1 MFQVCKYTN
10 SKKADWDNFIAT
22 AKNATFLFQREFMD
36 YHNDRFEDFSLM
48 VYKDEKLYAVFP
60 ANKNGKNV
68 YSHQGLTYGSFVLQ
82 DSAKLKSTFI
92 AFKELLKFLFEEGI
106 KKLDIRII
114 PTFYNSLPSD
124 ELEYVLYKAGASLVK
139 RDVILLIDYQNKLR
153 FQKNRREGI
162 NKAKRKNLIVKVDG
176 DYEAFWNKILIPNLK
191 EKHNSSPVHSLD
203 EIKLLAARFPNHI
216 KQVNVYQDDKIVAG
230 TTVFLTKK
238 VIHPQYVSANSNK
251 NELGSLDVLYN
262 FIIDHFIA
270 GRNYFSFN
278 TSSEENGKLLN
289 EGLLFWKESCG
300 ARPHVFNNYEI
311 NTDTYKTLEFE
322 TT

>member
-60 ANKNGKNV
+60 ANKNGENI

>member
-10 SKKADWDNFIAT
+10 NKKADWDNFIAT

-60 ANKNGKNV
+60 ANKNGENV

-92 AFKELLKFLFEEGI
+92 AFKESLKFLFKEGI

-124 ELEYVLYKAGASLVK
+124 ELEYVLFKAGASLVK

-262 FIIDHFIA
+262 FIIDHFKK
-270 GRNYFSFN
+270 GKNYFSFN

>member
-48 VYKDEKLYAVFP
+48 VYKDEKLYALLP
-60 ANKNGKNV
+60 ANINDDVV

-82 DSAKLKSTFI
+82 DSAKLKSTFL
-92 AFKELLKFLFEEGI
+92 AFKEVLKFLFEEKI

-124 ELEYVLYKAGASLVK
+124 ELEYVLYKAEASLVK

-262 FIIDHFIA
+262 FIIDYFIA

>member
-1 MFQVCKYTN
+1 VFQVCKYTN

-60 ANKNGKNV
+60 ANKNGENV

-162 NKAKRKNLIVKVDG
+162 NKAKRKKIIVKVDG

>member
-48 VYKDEKLYAVFP
+48 VYKDEKLYALLP
-60 ANKNGKNV
+60 ANINDDVV

-82 DSAKLKSTFI
+82 DSAKLKSTFL
-92 AFKELLKFLFEEGI
+92 AFKEVLKFLFEERI

-124 ELEYVLYKAGASLVK
+124 ELEYVLYKAEASLVK

-262 FIIDHFIA
+262 FIIDHFKK
-270 GRNYFSFN
+270 GKNYFSFN

>member
-1 MFQVCKYTN
+1 
-10 SKKADWDNFIAT
+10 
-22 AKNATFLFQREFMD
+22 MD
-36 YHNDRFEDFSLM
+36 YHKDRFEDFSLLI
-48 VYKDEKLYAVFP
+48 YKGKRLYALLP
-60 ANKNGKNV
+60 ANINDDVV

-82 DSAKLKSTFI
+82 DSAKLKSTFL
-92 AFKELLKFLFEEGI
+92 AFKEVLKFLFEERI

-124 ELEYVLYKAGASLVK
+124 ELEYILYKAEASLVK
-139 RDVILLIDYQNKLR
+139 RDMILLIDYQNKLR

-162 NKAKRKNLIVKVDG
+162 NKAKRKGLLVKVDG
-176 DYEAFWNKILIPNLK
+176 DYEKFWNEILIPNLK
-191 EKHNSSPVHSLD
+191 EKYNTSPVHSLD

-230 TTVFLTKK
+230 TTVFLTEN
-238 VIHPQYVSANSNK
+238 VVHPQYISGNQNK
-251 NELGSLDVLYN
+251 NELGSLDLLMNDV
-262 FIIDHFIA
+262 FDHFKE

-300 ARPHVFNNYEI
+300 ARPLIFDNYEI
-311 NTDTYKTLEFE
+311 NTDTYRTLEFK

>member
-1 MFQVCKYTN
+1 
-10 SKKADWDNFIAT
+10 
-22 AKNATFLFQREFMD
+22 MD
-36 YHNDRFEDFSLM
+36 YHKDRFEDFSLLI
-48 VYKDEKLYAVFP
+48 YKGERLYALLP
-60 ANKNGKNV
+60 ANINDDVV

-82 DSAKLKSTFI
+82 DSAKLKSTFL
-92 AFKELLKFLFEEGI
+92 AFKEVLKFLFEERI

-114 PTFYNSLPSD
+114 PSFYNSLPSD
-124 ELEYVLYKAGASLVK
+124 ELEYILYKAEGSLVK

-162 NKAKRKNLIVKVDG
+162 NKAKRKGLLVKVDG
-176 DYEAFWNKILIPNLK
+176 DYEKFWNEILIPNLK
-191 EKHNSSPVHSLD
+191 EKYNTSPVHSLD
-203 EIKLLAARFPNHI
+203 EIKLLAARFPKHI

-230 TTVFLTKK
+230 TTLFLTKN
-238 VIHPQYVSANSNK
+238 VVHPQYISGNENK
-251 NELGSLDVLYN
+251 NELGSLDLLMNDV
-262 FIIDHFIA
+262 FDHFKE

-300 ARPHVFNNYEI
+300 ARPLIFNNYEI

>member
-48 VYKDEKLYAVFP
+48 VYKDEKLYAVLP
-60 ANKNGKNV
+60 ANINDDVV

-82 DSAKLKSTFI
+82 DSAKLKSTFL
-92 AFKELLKFLFEEGI
+92 AFKEVLKFLFEEKI

-124 ELEYVLYKAGASLVK
+124 ELEYVLYKAEASLVK

-262 FIIDHFIA
+262 FIIDYFIA

>member
-1 MFQVCKYTN
+1 
-10 SKKADWDNFIAT
+10 
-22 AKNATFLFQREFMD
+22 MD
-36 YHNDRFEDFSLM
+36 YHKDRFEDFSLLI
-48 VYKDEKLYAVFP
+48 YKGERLYALLP
-60 ANKNGKNV
+60 ANINDDVV

-82 DSAKLKSTFI
+82 DSAKLKSTFL
-92 AFKELLKFLFEEGI
+92 AFKEVLKFLFEEKI

-124 ELEYVLYKAGASLVK
+124 ELEYILYKAEASLVK

-162 NKAKRKNLIVKVDG
+162 NKAKRKGLLVKVDG
-176 DYEAFWNKILIPNLK
+176 DYEKFWNEILIPNLK
-191 EKHNSSPVHSLD
+191 EKYNTSPVHSLD
-203 EIKLLAARFPNHI
+203 EIKLLAARFPKHI

-230 TTVFLTKK
+230 TTLFLTKN
-238 VIHPQYVSANSNK
+238 VVHPQYISGNENK
-251 NELGSLDVLYN
+251 NELGSLDLLMNDV
-262 FIIDHFIA
+262 FDHFKE

-300 ARPHVFNNYEI
+300 ARPLIFNNYEI
-311 NTDTYKTLEFE
+311 NTDTYRTLEFK
-322 TT
+322 TI

>member
-1 MFQVCKYTN
+1 
-10 SKKADWDNFIAT
+10 
-22 AKNATFLFQREFMD
+22 MD
-36 YHNDRFEDFSLM
+36 YHKDRFEDFSLLI
-48 VYKDEKLYAVFP
+48 YKGERLYALLP
-60 ANKNGKNV
+60 ANINDDVV

-82 DSAKLKSTFI
+82 DSAKLKSTFL
-92 AFKELLKFLFEEGI
+92 AFKEVLKFLFEERI

-124 ELEYVLYKAGASLVK
+124 ELEYILYKAEASLVK
-139 RDVILLIDYQNKLR
+139 RDMILLIDYQNKLR

-162 NKAKRKNLIVKVDG
+162 NKAKRKGLLVKVDG
-176 DYEAFWNKILIPNLK
+176 DYEKFWNEILIPNLK
-191 EKHNSSPVHSLD
+191 EKYNTSPVHSLN

-230 TTVFLTKK
+230 TTVFLTKN
-238 VIHPQYVSANSNK
+238 VVHPQYISGNQNK
-251 NELGSLDVLYN
+251 NELGSLDLLMNDV
-262 FIIDHFIA
+262 FDHFKE

-300 ARPHVFNNYEI
+300 ARPLIFDNYEI
-311 NTDTYKTLEFE
+311 NTDTYRTLEFK

>member
-1 MFQVCKYTN
+1 
-10 SKKADWDNFIAT
+10 
-22 AKNATFLFQREFMD
+22 MD
-36 YHNDRFEDFSLM
+36 YHKDRFEDFSLLI
-48 VYKDEKLYAVFP
+48 YKGERLYALLP
-60 ANKNGKNV
+60 ANINDDVV

-82 DSAKLKSTFI
+82 DSAKLKSTFL
-92 AFKELLKFLFEEGI
+92 AFKEVLKFLFEERI

-124 ELEYVLYKAGASLVK
+124 ELEYILYKAEGSLVK

-162 NKAKRKNLIVKVDG
+162 NKAKRKGLLVKVDG
-176 DYEAFWNKILIPNLK
+176 DYEKFWNEILIPNLK
-191 EKHNSSPVHSLD
+191 EKYNTSPVHSLD
-203 EIKLLAARFPNHI
+203 EIKLLAARFPKHI

-230 TTVFLTKK
+230 TTLFLTKN
-238 VIHPQYVSANSNK
+238 VVHPQYISGNENK
-251 NELGSLDVLYN
+251 NELGSLDLLMNDV
-262 FIIDHFIA
+262 FDHFKE

-300 ARPHVFNNYEI
+300 ARPLIFNNYEI
-311 NTDTYKTLEFE
+311 NTDTYRTLEFK
-322 TT
+322 TV

>member
-1 MFQVCKYTN
+1 
-10 SKKADWDNFIAT
+10 
-22 AKNATFLFQREFMD
+22 MD
-36 YHNDRFEDFSLM
+36 YHKDRFEDFSLLI
-48 VYKDEKLYAVFP
+48 YKGKILYALLP
-60 ANKNGKNV
+60 ANINDDVV

-82 DSAKLKSTFI
+82 DSAKLKSTFL
-92 AFKELLKFLFEEGI
+92 AFKEVLKFLFEERI

-124 ELEYVLYKAGASLVK
+124 ELEYILYKAEASLVK
-139 RDVILLIDYQNKLR
+139 CDMILLIDYQNKLR

-162 NKAKRKNLIVKVDG
+162 NKAKRKGLLVKVDG
-176 DYEAFWNKILIPNLK
+176 DYEKFWNEILIPNLK
-191 EKHNSSPVHSLD
+191 EKYNTSPVHSLN

-230 TTVFLTKK
+230 TTVFLTKN
-238 VIHPQYVSANSNK
+238 VVHPQYISGDQNK
-251 NELGSLDVLYN
+251 NELGSLDLLMNDV
-262 FIIDHFIA
+262 FDHFKE

-300 ARPHVFNNYEI
+300 ARPLIFNNYEI
-311 NTDTYKTLEFE
+311 NTDTYRTLEFK
-322 TT
+322 TI

>member
-1 MFQVCKYTN
+1 VFQVCKYTN

-60 ANKNGKNV
+60 ANKNGENI

>member
-1 MFQVCKYTN
+1 
-10 SKKADWDNFIAT
+10 
-22 AKNATFLFQREFMD
+22 MD
-36 YHNDRFEDFSLM
+36 YHKDRFEDFSLLI
-48 VYKDEKLYAVFP
+48 YKGERLYALLP
-60 ANKNGKNV
+60 ANINDDVV

-82 DSAKLKSTFI
+82 DSAKLKSTFL
-92 AFKELLKFLFEEGI
+92 AFKEVLKFLFEERI

-114 PTFYNSLPSD
+114 PSFYNSLPSD
-124 ELEYVLYKAGASLVK
+124 ELEYILYKAEGSLVK

-262 FIIDHFIA
+262 FIIDHFKK
-270 GRNYFSFN
+270 GKNYFNFV
-278 TSSEENGKLLN
+278 
-289 EGLLFWKESCG
+289 
-300 ARPHVFNNYEI
+300 HV
-311 NTDTYKTLEFE
+311 EF
-322 TT
+322 

>member
-1 MFQVCKYTN
+1 
-10 SKKADWDNFIAT
+10 
-22 AKNATFLFQREFMD
+22 MD
-36 YHNDRFEDFSLM
+36 YHKDRFEDFSLLI
-48 VYKDEKLYAVFP
+48 YKGERLYALLP
-60 ANKNGKNV
+60 ANINDDVV

-82 DSAKLKSTFI
+82 DSAKLKSTFL
-92 AFKELLKFLFEEGI
+92 AFKEVLKFLFEEKI

-124 ELEYVLYKAGASLVK
+124 ELEYILYKAEASLVK

-162 NKAKRKNLIVKVDG
+162 NKAKRKELLVKVDG

-191 EKHNSSPVHSLD
+191 EKHNTSPVHSLD
-203 EIKLLAARFPNHI
+203 EIKLLAARFPDHI

-230 TTVFLTKK
+230 TTVFLTKN
-238 VIHPQYVSANSNK
+238 VVHPQYISGNQNK
-251 NELGSLDVLYN
+251 NELGSLDLLMNDV
-262 FIIDHFIA
+262 FDHFKE

-300 ARPHVFNNYEI
+300 ARPLIFNNYEI
-311 NTDTYKTLEFE
+311 NTDTYRTLEFK
-322 TT
+322 TI

>member
-1 MFQVCKYTN
+1 
-10 SKKADWDNFIAT
+10 
-22 AKNATFLFQREFMD
+22 MD
-36 YHNDRFEDFSLM
+36 YHKDRFEDFSLLI
-48 VYKDEKLYAVFP
+48 YKGERLYALLP
-60 ANKNGKNV
+60 ANINDDVV

-82 DSAKLKSTFI
+82 DSAKLKSTFL
-92 AFKELLKFLFEEGI
+92 AFKEILKFLFEERI

-124 ELEYVLYKAGASLVK
+124 ELEYILYKAEASLVK
-139 RDVILLIDYQNKLR
+139 RDMILLIDYQNKLR

-162 NKAKRKNLIVKVDG
+162 NKAKRKGLLVKVDG
-176 DYEAFWNKILIPNLK
+176 DYEKFWNEILIPNLK
-191 EKHNSSPVHSLD
+191 EKYNTSPVHSLD

-230 TTVFLTKK
+230 TTVFLTEN
-238 VIHPQYVSANSNK
+238 VVHPQYISGNQNK
-251 NELGSLDVLYN
+251 NELGSLDLLMNDV
-262 FIIDHFIA
+262 FDHFKE

-300 ARPHVFNNYEI
+300 ARPLIFNNYEI
-311 NTDTYKTLEFE
+311 NTDTYRTLEFK

>member
-1 MFQVCKYTN
+1 
-10 SKKADWDNFIAT
+10 
-22 AKNATFLFQREFMD
+22 MD
-36 YHNDRFEDFSLM
+36 YHKDRFEDFSLLI
-48 VYKDEKLYAVFP
+48 YKGERLYALLP
-60 ANKNGKNV
+60 ANINDDVV

-82 DSAKLKSTFI
+82 DSAKLKSTFL
-92 AFKELLKFLFEEGI
+92 AFKEVLKFLFEEKI

-124 ELEYVLYKAGASLVK
+124 ELEYILYKAEASLVK

-162 NKAKRKNLIVKVDG
+162 NKAKRKGLLVKVDG
-176 DYEAFWNKILIPNLK
+176 DYDKFWNEILIPNLK
-191 EKHNSSPVHSLD
+191 EKHNTSPVHSLD
-203 EIKLLAARFPNHI
+203 EIKLLAARFPKHI

-230 TTVFLTKK
+230 TTLFLTKN
-238 VIHPQYVSANSNK
+238 VVHPQYISGNQNK
-251 NELGSLDVLYN
+251 NELGSLDLLMNDV
-262 FIIDHFIA
+262 FDHFKE

-300 ARPHVFNNYEI
+300 ARPLIFNNYEI
-311 NTDTYKTLEFE
+311 NTDTYRTLEFK
-322 TT
+322 TI

>member
-1 MFQVCKYTN
+1 
-10 SKKADWDNFIAT
+10 
-22 AKNATFLFQREFMD
+22 MD
-36 YHNDRFEDFSLM
+36 YHKDRFEDFSLLI
-48 VYKDEKLYAVFP
+48 YKGERLYALLP
-60 ANKNGKNV
+60 ANINDDVV

-82 DSAKLKSTFI
+82 DSAKLKSTFL
-92 AFKELLKFLFEEGI
+92 AFKEVLKFLFEERI

-114 PTFYNSLPSD
+114 PSFYNSLPSD
-124 ELEYVLYKAGASLVK
+124 ELEYILYKAEGSLVK

-162 NKAKRKNLIVKVDG
+162 NKAKRKNLIVKEDG
-176 DYEAFWNKILIPNLK
+176 NYEAFWNEILIPNLK

-300 ARPHVFNNYEI
+300 ARPHVFNNYGI
-311 NTDTYKTLEFE
+311 NTDTYKTLEFK

>member
-10 SKKADWDNFIAT
+10 NKKADWDNFIAT

-60 ANKNGKNV
+60 ANKNGENV

-82 DSAKLKSTFI
+82 DSAKLKSTFL
-92 AFKELLKFLFEEGI
+92 AFKEVLKFLFEEKI

-262 FIIDHFIA
+262 FIIDHFKK
-270 GRNYFSFN
+270 GKNYFSFN

>member
-1 MFQVCKYTN
+1 
-10 SKKADWDNFIAT
+10 
-22 AKNATFLFQREFMD
+22 MD
-36 YHNDRFEDFSLM
+36 YHKDRFEDFSLLI
-48 VYKDEKLYAVFP
+48 YKGERLYALLP
-60 ANKNGKNV
+60 ANINDDVV

-82 DSAKLKSTFI
+82 DSAKLKSTFL
-92 AFKELLKFLFEEGI
+92 AFKEVLKFLFEERI

-114 PTFYNSLPSD
+114 PSFYNSLPSD
-124 ELEYVLYKAGASLVK
+124 ELEYILYKAEGSLVK

-162 NKAKRKNLIVKVDG
+162 NKAKRKGLLVKVDG
-176 DYEAFWNKILIPNLK
+176 DYEKFWNEILIPNLK
-191 EKHNSSPVHSLD
+191 EKYNTSPVHSLD
-203 EIKLLAARFPNHI
+203 EIKLLAARFPKHI

-230 TTVFLTKK
+230 TTLFLTKN
-238 VIHPQYVSANSNK
+238 VVHPQYISGNENK
-251 NELGSLDVLYN
+251 NELGSLDLLLNDV
-262 FIIDHFIA
+262 FDHFKE

-311 NTDTYKTLEFE
+311 ETASYKTLEFK
-322 TT
+322 TI

>member
-1 MFQVCKYTN
+1 
-10 SKKADWDNFIAT
+10 
-22 AKNATFLFQREFMD
+22 MD
-36 YHNDRFEDFSLM
+36 YHKDRFEDFSLLI
-48 VYKDEKLYAVFP
+48 YKGERLYALLP
-60 ANKNGKNV
+60 ANINDDVV

-82 DSAKLKSTFI
+82 DSAKLKSTFL
-92 AFKELLKFLFEEGI
+92 AFKEVLKFLFEEGI

-124 ELEYVLYKAGASLVK
+124 ELEYVLYKAEASLVK

-262 FIIDHFIA
+262 FIIDYFIA

>member
-1 MFQVCKYTN
+1 
-10 SKKADWDNFIAT
+10 
-22 AKNATFLFQREFMD
+22 MD
-36 YHNDRFEDFSLM
+36 YHKDRFEDFSLLI
-48 VYKDEKLYAVFP
+48 YKGKRLYALLP
-60 ANKNGKNV
+60 ANINDDVV

-82 DSAKLKSTFI
+82 DSAKLKSTFL
-92 AFKELLKFLFEEGI
+92 AFKEVLKFLFEERI

-124 ELEYVLYKAGASLVK
+124 ELEYILYKAEASLVK
-139 RDVILLIDYQNKLR
+139 RDMILLIDYQNKLR

-162 NKAKRKNLIVKVDG
+162 NKAKRKGLLVKVDG
-176 DYEAFWNKILIPNLK
+176 DYEKFWNEILIPNLK
-191 EKHNSSPVHSLD
+191 EKYNTSPVHSLN

-230 TTVFLTKK
+230 TTVFLTKN
-238 VIHPQYVSANSNK
+238 VVHPQYISGNQNK
-251 NELGSLDVLYN
+251 NELGSLDLLMNDV
-262 FIIDHFIA
+262 FDHFKE

-300 ARPHVFNNYEI
+300 ARPLIFNNYEI
-311 NTDTYKTLEFE
+311 NTDTYRTLEFK

>member
-60 ANKNGKNV
+60 ANKNGENV

>member
-162 NKAKRKNLIVKVDG
+162 NKAKRKNLTIKVDG
-176 DYEAFWNKILIPNLK
+176 DYEVFWNKILIPNLK

-238 VIHPQYVSANSNK
+238 VVHPQYVSANINK